1 MHWFQS
7 VTIKA
12 GPGMMQGVSSVEAAL
27 EVMRGWPVKPKLRAA
42 YVACA
47 AVLDGSGT
55 VGAAREAFIAAAR
68 EAGALREGG

>member
-1 MHWFQS
+1 MHWFKA

-27 EVMRGWPVKPKLRAA
+27 EVMRDWPVKPRLRAA

-47 AVLDGSGT
+47 EVLDGIGT
-55 VGAAREAFIAAAR
+55 VDAAREAFVAAAR
-68 EAGALREGG
+68 EAGVLREGG